1 MGWNHHQQRALG
13 HDPTVFDSS
22 DGVRAVA
29 EANTVGPQVAK
40 ATDGK
45 LWFNSHDG
53 VSVLDAHHLALNKL
67 SPPVHIEQITANH
80 KTYAVT
86 SDASGNVRLPPRVRD
101 LQIDYTA
108 LSLVAPEKVLFR
120 YKLEGWDRDWQDV
133 GTRRQAFYNT
143 LPPRNYRFRVM
154 ACNNSGVWNEAGTSL
169 DFSVAPAYYQT
180 IWFRS
185 LCVIAF
191 LALLAGLYELRLR
204 QVARQF
210 NLRLEGRV
218 GERTRIARE
227 LHDTLLQS
235 FQGVLMKLHA
245 ITYLRDLDEAQ
256 HTLKNVIKE
265 ARQAITEGRDAVQ
278 GLRSS
283 TLVTN
288 DVARRSICLEK
299 NSLPRSRPEFTVEI
313 EGAPRDLVPLLRD
326 EVYRITS
333 EALRNAF
340 RHAHARRIE
349 VEIRYDPRQ
358 LRLRVRDDGKGIDRE
373 VLEAG
378 GRVGHYGF
386 PSMHERAKLVGG
398 KLAVWSELDSGTET
412 ELTIPAS
419 IAYAKPE
426 AGRRLKFW
434 TKGA

>member
-1 MGWNHHQQRALG
+1 MGWDHHQQRALG

-143 LPPRNYRFRVM
+143 LPPRNYRFRLM
-154 ACNNSGVWNEAGTSL
+154 ACNNSGVWNDAGTSL

-245 ITYLRDLDEAQ
+245 VTYIPDRTEANQ
-256 HTLKNVIKE
+256 TLKNVIKE

-283 TLVTN
+283 TVVTN
-288 DVARRSICLEK
+288 ELARARSACWEK
-299 NSLPRSRPEFTVEI
+299 NSLPVKATGI
-313 EGAPRDLVPLLRD
+313 VPNF
-326 EVYRITS
+326 V
-333 EALRNAF
+333 
-340 RHAHARRIE
+340 
-349 VEIRYDPRQ
+349 
-358 LRLRVRDDGKGIDRE
+358 
-373 VLEAG
+373 
-378 GRVGHYGF
+378 
-386 PSMHERAKLVGG
+386 
-398 KLAVWSELDSGTET
+398 
-412 ELTIPAS
+412 
-419 IAYAKPE
+419 
-426 AGRRLKFW
+426 
-434 TKGA
+434 